1 MFKSEIKSDLQ
12 KLEDEIANKI
22 KALVSDKEL
31 LQQHITALAQQ
42 NKETQQCYDKM
53 EQYGPRLCLR
63 LDSVRKQ
70 NNEKAEDVFK
80 Y

>member
-31 LQQHITALAQQ
+31 L
-42 NKETQQCYDKM
+42 
-53 EQYGPRLCLR
+53 
-63 LDSVRKQ
+63 
-70 NNEKAEDVFK
+70 
-80 Y
+80 